1 VSQAKDDLYEL
12 LVRACQTVGFVT
24 EHTYECLHNAVDSI
38 REDDPEEVGAAADDD
53 DAIEVETVTAKE
65 PSHG

>member
-24 EHTYECLHNAVDSI
+24 EHTYECLHNAVDSM
-38 REDDPEEVGAAADDD
+38 REDDPEEVGAAAADG
-53 DAIEVETVTAKE
+53 AIEVETVTAKE